1 MGNIIDPREIVE
13 TYGLDQVRYFLMREV
28 SFGNDG
34 DFSRKSVVSRINSD
48 LANDLGNLAQ
58 RTLSMVGRY
67 CDGVLAAPGD
77 FTDADTAMIGQA
89 TAVLDRYRDHLDN
102 QAFHEAL
109 ETIWLVVRAANAY
122 VDQQAPWKLHK
133 EDPARRDTVLY
144 VLAETI
150 RHLGLYVQPFM
161 PDSAAIMLDQLAV
174 PQEARDFTHVGGGSA
189 LTPGTTFPK
198 PEPVFPRYVE
208 EDAAD

>member
-1 MGNIIDPREIVE
+1 VE

-28 SFGNDG
+28 PFGNDG
-34 DFSRKSVVSRINSD
+34 DFSRKSVVSRINSE

-77 FTDADTAMIGQA
+77 YTDEDRKMIDA
-89 TAVLDRYRDHLDN
+89 AEAVIDAYRDRIDT

-109 ETIWLVVRAANAY
+109 ESIWQVVRAANAY

-150 RHLGLYVQPFM
+150 RHLGLYIQPFV
-161 PDSAAIMLDQLAV
+161 PDSAAVMLDQLAV
-174 PQEARDFTHVGGGSA
+174 PADARDFTHVGSGSA
-189 LTPGTTFPK
+189 LKPGTTFPK

-208 EDAAD
+208 EEAAS